1 MQILKSVGVLS
12 AAKISGV
19 MYAALGLLFA
29 PIILV
34 MGLIGSMA
42 GPRQNPFGAIGGVAM
57 AVLFPIMYG
66 VMGFVMGALG
76 ALLYNLIAKWL
87 GGLQLEFQSVNSG
100 LVPSA
105 GPIDPL

>member
-19 MYAALGLLFA
+19 LYAALGLLFA

-34 MGLIGSMA
+34 AGLIGSMA
-42 GPRQNPFGAIGGVAM
+42 GQRQNPFGAIGGVAM

-66 VMGFVMGALG
+66 VIGFVMGALG
-76 ALLYNLIAKWL
+76 ALIYNLIAKWL
-87 GGLQLEFQSVNSG
+87 GGLQLEFQSINSG
-100 LVPSA
+100 LVPTVE
-105 GPIDPL
+105 PIAPR

>member
-19 MYAALGLLFA
+19 LYAILGLFFA
-29 PIILV
+29 PMFLL
-34 MGLIGSMA
+34 MGFIGSMA
-42 GPRQNPFGAIGGVAM
+42 GQRPNPFGAIGGVAM
-57 AVLFPIMYG
+57 AVLFPIIYG

-76 ALLYNLIAKWL
+76 ALFYNLIAKWL
-87 GGLQLEFQSVNSG
+87 GGLQLEFQSVHSG

-105 GPIDPL
+105 GPIAPL